1 MEKRAENR
9 LENRL
14 RAGSV
19 PGLLVSSF
27 KDDNKKENR
36 EMKRIKFPPD
46 HAALGIATALSGRSA
61 EKRRSRDR
69 NHRLGGS
76 HG

>member
-1 MEKRAENR
+1 LIDR

-36 EMKRIKFPPD
+36 EMKRIKFPTD
-46 HAALGIATALSGRSA
+46 HAAPRIATALSSRSA
-61 EKRRSRDR
+61 KERRSRDR
-69 NHRLGGS
+69 NHRLGG
-76 HG
+76 